1 MTSVGSG
8 WSECEKY
15 RITLFYSSANSYKS
29 ERHNKIPF
37 PPKKHKLVKNSVMKE
52 PRREQVVWAVVMLAV
67 DQAVEDDEVR
77 DEKEDPWNVEDAI
90 CRG

>member
-1 MTSVGSG
+1 
-8 WSECEKY
+8 
-15 RITLFYSSANSYKS
+15 
-29 ERHNKIPF
+29 
-37 PPKKHKLVKNSVMKE
+37 MKE

-67 DQAVEDDEVR
+67 DQAGEDDVVQ